1 MQGPLNR
8 SHGSLTF
15 QPSEL
20 SAGPSQSRPQYD
32 DDHVQDNKQTWPHLH
47 LPSPSQRPPSP
58 PAPIPIPS
66 PVPGVRALADLT
78 INPDTHAVGDLES
91 GMGHQRTSFGDARRP
106 GRRSFVGGFISGLKR
121 LPRALTKTQHPNER
135 STDRASDSMV
145 VASLGNLDDY
155 GNPLPTPSSTSHS
168 ILPPPP
174 GFEGEQATSPTLR
187 ASTDHTHEDQLEFQ
201 RSATAIAV
209 QPNSSSVAPV
219 PAVPSNSSQTTTP
232 TTPISIEPNPTSD
245 YAKMG
250 DPASPPEPPTDPS
263 LTSYLTR
270 LRQFVKAVNDLP
282 WIAPRTTVDYIPG
295 RFSNETQRSHP
306 RRDTLSWYAA
316 PPDRHSLDLLSRG
329 PISPEVMTRLPDS
342 SSTLVSQPD
351 LGVHPFHISPAYDPP
366 PASTGKPIRSHSV
379 QFYTPQSRYQPAPNS
394 YPYPIPR
401 PPPARIS

>member
-1 MQGPLNR
+1 MQGPRNR

-15 QPSEL
+15 QPAEL
-20 SAGPSQSRPQYD
+20 SAGPSQSRPRYD
-32 DDHVQDNKQTWPHLH
+32 DDHVQDSKQTWPHLH

-78 INPDTHAVGDLES
+78 TDPDAHPVGDLES
-91 GMGHQRTSFGDARRP
+91 GVGHQRTSFGDDTRRS

-121 LPRALTKTQHPNER
+121 LPRALTKTHYPHER
-135 STDRASDSMV
+135 STDRANDSMV
-145 VASLGNLDDY
+145 IASLGNLDDY
-155 GNPLPTPSSTSHS
+155 GHPLPTPSSTSHS

-174 GFEGEQATSPTLR
+174 GFEGGQATSPTLR
-187 ASTDHTHEDQLEFQ
+187 ASTDHTHEVRLESQ
-201 RSATAIAV
+201 HSGTAIAV
-209 QPNSSSVAPV
+209 QPNSNPVAS
-219 PAVPSNSSQTTTP
+219 VPSNSSQTTTP
-232 TTPISIEPNPTSD
+232 DTPTPISIDPNPTSD

-250 DPASPPEPPTDPS
+250 DSESPPEPPS

-295 RFSNETQRSHP
+295 RFSHETQRSHP

-316 PPDRHSLDLLSRG
+316 PPDRHSLDFLSRG
-329 PISPEVMTRLPDS
+329 PTSPEVMTRLPDS

-351 LGVHPFHISPAYDPP
+351 LGVHPFRMSPTHDPP
-366 PASTGKPIRSHSV
+366 PASTGKPIRLHSV
-379 QFYTPQSRYQPAPNS
+379 QFYTPHSPYQSAANMH
-394 YPYPIPR
+394 PYPIPR